1 MRDVVLAFLVGC
13 VWLQQLAA
21 LPSTTVLAT
30 GWACAA
36 VIVAWL
42 WRLRSTG
49 ALRRLAIALLAL
61 WCGFA
66 WAAWRAELRLAEHL
80 PREVELRDV
89 TVTGCITDLPQRTPL
104 GWRFTFAVETATLS
118 VPHRV
123 QLSWSAPRRTAEAAA
138 DAVPALAT
146 GECWQLT
153 VRLRRPHGF
162 SNPGGFDYEA
172 WLLERGVRATG
183 YVRTSPDNHKLTQ
196 VAGGSSAAINRLRER
211 VRMHFDAVLGEA
223 PYSALLA
230 ALAMGEQRAIPTAQW
245 EVFRATGVAHL
256 VSISGLHISLVAVLA
271 GALAGRAWSLWPRA
285 LLWQPRR
292 RVAALAAFVAAG
304 AYAALAGFAVP
315 AQRAWV
321 MVAVVALTHALRREM
336 ATRDVLA
343 LALGAVLLLDPASVL
358 AGGFWLSFGA
368 VAAIL
373 LVAGGRLPR
382 RRGWLWALH
391 EGARVQLALALATL
405 PALVLLFQTYPVL
418 SPLANALAVPVVSF
432 IVTPL
437 VLLAIVVPWAW
448 LLEGA
453 HAVMVPLMAVLEFMA
468 AQPFALWQQ
477 ARPPTVLVIFAL
489 AACAWCLLP
498 RGTPGKPAAAVL
510 IVVPLLWSPPRPAP
524 GEVFVTV
531 LDLGQGL
538 AVHVQTARH
547 DLLFDAGPSYG
558 EVADA
563 GERVVVPYLRA
574 LGVRALDRLVLSHD
588 DLDHVGG
595 ADSVRAAL
603 PVRAVLGSL
612 PTQHR
617 FMTAS
622 GIAAQSCTAGLA
634 WEWDEVRFEV
644 LHPANASAA
653 STAGGDDNRASC
665 VLRIDGRHGSALLTG
680 DIDRFTE
687 QRLLRQGAQVRA
699 DVVVVPHH
707 GSRSSSSAAFVRATQ
722 ARVALVSS
730 GYRNRFNHPHPE
742 VVSRW
747 QAAGAEVWRTDA
759 AGALRVELGAAGVR
773 VDGWR
778 RQHPR
783 YWSAR

>member
-1 MRDVVLAFLVGC
+1 MRDVVLAFLAGG
-13 VWLQQLAA
+13 VWLQQLAV
-21 LPSTTVLAT
+21 LPSPAAHAT

-36 VIVAWL
+36 VVVAGL
-42 WRLRSTG
+42 WRVRPMRTG
-49 ALRRLAIALLAL
+49 VLRRLALALLAL

-80 PREVELRDV
+80 PHEVELRDV
-89 TVTGCITDLPQRTPL
+89 TVSGCIADLPQRTPM
-104 GWRFTFAVETATLS
+104 GWRFAFAIETATLP
-118 VPHRV
+118 VPRRV
-123 QLSWSAPRRTAEAAA
+123 QLSWSAPRGAAGAAA
-138 DAVPALAT
+138 SVPMLTT

-172 WLLERGVRATG
+172 WLLERGIRATG
-183 YVRTSPDNHKLTQ
+183 YVRASPGNHRLTQ
-196 VAGGSSAAINRLRER
+196 VASGPSAQINRLRER
-211 VRMHFDAVLGEA
+211 VRMHFDSVLGEA

-230 ALAMGEQRAIPTAQW
+230 ALAMGEQRAIPAEQW
-245 EVFRATGVAHL
+245 DVFRATGVAHL
-256 VSISGLHISLVAVLA
+256 VSISGLHISLVALLA
-271 GALAGRAWSLWPRA
+271 GALAGRVWSLWPRA

-292 RVAALAAFVAAG
+292 RVAALAAFAAAG

-343 LALGAVLLLDPASVL
+343 LALGAVLWLDPASVL

-368 VAAIL
+368 VAVIL

-382 RRGWLWALH
+382 RRGGLWALH

-405 PALVLLFQTYPVL
+405 PALILLFQTYPVL
-418 SPLANALAVPVVSF
+418 SPLANAVAVPVVSF

-437 VLLAIVVPWAW
+437 VLLAIVVPWAG
-448 LLEGA
+448 LLEWA
-453 HAVMVPLMAVLEFMA
+453 HAVMVPLMAWLEFMA

-477 ARPPTVLVIFAL
+477 ARPPTVLVICAL
-489 AACAWCLLP
+489 AGCGWCLLP

-524 GEVFVTV
+524 GEVYVTV

-538 AVHVQTARH
+538 AVHVQTAGH

-558 EVADA
+558 EAADA
-563 GERVVVPYLRA
+563 GGRVVVPYLRA

-588 DLDHVGG
+588 DLDHTGG
-595 ADSVRAAL
+595 AETVRAAL

-612 PTQHR
+612 PERHR
-617 FMTAS
+617 FMTLA
-622 GIAAQSCTAGLA
+622 GMTTQSCVAGLT
-634 WEWDEVRFEV
+634 WEWDAVRFEV
-644 LHPANASAA
+644 LHPA
-653 STAGGDDNRASC
+653 STAQAGGDDNRASC
-665 VLRIDGRHGSALLTG
+665 VLRIDGRYGSALLTG
-680 DIDRFTE
+680 DIDRVTE
-687 QRLLRQGAQVRA
+687 QRLLRQGAQLRA

-707 GSRSSSSAAFVRATQ
+707 GSRSSSSAPFVRATQ
-722 ARVALVSS
+722 ARVALVSN
-730 GYRNRFNHPHPE
+730 GYRNRFNHPHGE
-742 VVSRW
+742 VVARW
-747 QAAGAEVWRTDA
+747 QAAGAEVWRTDT
-759 AGALRVELGAAGVR
+759 AGALRAELAATGFR

-778 RQHPR
+778 RQNPR
-783 YWSAR
+783 YWSSR